1 MNHEV
6 PTEPVPARPVL
17 TPVGLQLLT
26 EDVGTETARAFLIAY
41 LALLAGR
48 ADAIVDKLAAGDVV
62 GALKAVSSLH
72 ATSSMAGALRLE
84 DYCQSLQRQLS
95 AGRIPNAGAVR
106 VELDENVSLLSSA
119 IPELLSTPADGL
131 DDGS

>member
-6 PTEPVPARPVL
+6 PTEPVPERPVL

-26 EDVGTETARAFLIAY
+26 EDVGAETARAFLIAY

-62 GALKAVSSLH
+62 GARKAVSSLH

-84 DYCQSLQRQLS
+84 DYCKSLQRQLA
-95 AGRIPNAGAVR
+95 AGHIPHAGAVQ
-106 VELDENVSLLSSA
+106 VELNENVSLLSSA
-119 IPELLSTPADGL
+119 IPELLSTPVDGQ